1 MGGGFRPFD
10 GCRGGG
16 AYPYSF
22 GLAEARLHQDFAYG
36 MTDSAPSDSE
46 PAAPRSA
53 SVDPAETAKFAAMA
67 ETWWDPQGKFRP
79 LHKFNPTRIAFIRD
93 RVAARHARDPLAS
106 RPLADLTLLDIG
118 CGGGLLA
125 EPMTRLG
132 ARVTGIDAVER
143 NIAIARL
150 HAERSGLAIDY
161 RTATPEE
168 LVADG
173 VKFDVILNM
182 EVVEHVADRAAFL
195 GACCELLAEDGL
207 MFIATLNRTAKA
219 FALAVVGAEYVLGW
233 LPRGTHDWRKFVRPS
248 ELAAGLRPHG
258 LEFAEIAG
266 VSYSPLTDKWSLSR
280 DLDVNYMAVAKK
292 Q

>member
-1 MGGGFRPFD
+1 M
-10 GCRGGG
+10 
-16 AYPYSF
+16 S
-22 GLAEARLHQDFAYG
+22 
-36 MTDSAPSDSE
+36 DSAPSDSE

-53 SVDPAETAKFAAMA
+53 SIDPAETAKFAAMA
-67 ETWWDPQGKFRP
+67 EAWWDPQGKFGP

-93 RVAARHARDPLAS
+93 RVAAHRGRDPLAPG
-106 RPLADLTLLDIG
+106 PLADLKLLDIG

-150 HAERSGLAIDY
+150 HAERGGLAIDY
-161 RTATPEE
+161 RAATPEE
-168 LVADG
+168 LAADG

-182 EVVEHVADRAAFL
+182 EVVEHVADRAGFL
-195 GACCELLAEDGL
+195 TACCDLLADDGL

-219 FALAVVGAEYVLGW
+219 FALAIVGAEYVLGW

-258 LEFAEIAG
+258 LEFAEITG
-266 VSYSPLTDKWSLSR
+266 VSYNPLADRWSLSR
-280 DLDVNYMAVAKK
+280 DLEVNYMAVATRRPGRF
-292 Q
+292 QT